1 MSIIRNY
8 GQINEFHTG
17 EDVMVRFSIHFL
29 RVKKWFERIEEF
41 SYVWLVVRGQ
51 QNVEPSCK
59 AEVVLDYDLAQE
71 TVPRV

>member
-8 GQINEFHTG
+8 GRINEFHTG

-29 RVKKWFERIEEF
+29 RVKKWFERTEAF

-51 QNVEPSCK
+51 
-59 AEVVLDYDLAQE
+59 AEC
-71 TVPRV
+71 